1 MIYIGSIIMF
11 REYIDLSIVD
21 GEFAKRVAV
30 IVLVAWAPM
39 QIAKVLRMRYD
50 PTENE
55 KIMKEIKSK

>member
-1 MIYIGSIIMF
+1 MF

>member
-1 MIYIGSIIMF
+1 MF

-21 GEFAKRVAV
+21 GMFAKKVAV
-30 IVLVAWAPM
+30 IVLVSWAPM
-39 QIAKVLRMRYD
+39 QIGKMMRMRYD